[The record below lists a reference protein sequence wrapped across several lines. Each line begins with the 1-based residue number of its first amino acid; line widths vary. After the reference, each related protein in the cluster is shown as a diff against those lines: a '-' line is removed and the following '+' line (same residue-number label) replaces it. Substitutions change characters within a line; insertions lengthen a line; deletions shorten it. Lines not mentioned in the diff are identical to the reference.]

1 MIFNEAQ
8 RNNNSSGLK
17 GRSINTQVDLNSLV
31 DPQGSAM
38 NVYGL
43 EQPQNSRILTGHESI
58 RGSKLKLIDMEEVKK
73 RNETKP
79 KNKFL

>member
-1 MIFNEAQ
+1 M
-8 RNNNSSGLK
+8 
-17 GRSINTQVDLNSLV
+17 DLNSLV
-31 DPQGSAM
+31 DPQASL

-43 EQPQNSRILTGHESI
+43 EQPPNSRIQTGHDSI